1 MVAMEADITLL
12 DAARRMNGDALAKIF
27 DLYSVA
33 LYKYALR
40 LCNDSLVADHIVG
53 DVFAKLLEYLSAG
66 NGPDTNLRSYLY
78 QMTYHLIVDESRY
91 WHGRVALEVVDFLRY
106 GEHSIY
112 LGLEKRILFERV
124 SQAIRND
131 LTDYQRHVIILRFL
145 EGFSLRDT
153 AVILGKT
160 VNIVKAAQ
168 NRAIV
173 ILRKALDYQAIET
186 SSISPGSENQPVL

>member
-40 LCNDSLVADHIVG
+40 LCDDSLVADHIVG
-53 DVFAKLLEYLSAG
+53 DVFAKLLDYLSAG
-66 NGPDTNLRSYLY
+66 NGPETNLRSYLY

-91 WHGRVALEVVDFLRY
+91 WHGKVALEVVDFLRNE
-106 GEHSIY
+106 EHSIY
-112 LGLEKRILFERV
+112 PGLEKRIVFERV
-124 SQAIRND
+124 SQAIRNE

-145 EGFSLRDT
+145 EGFSLHDT
-153 AVILGKT
+153 AAILGKT

-173 ILRKALDYQAIET
+173 ILRQALDYEVVET
-186 SSISPGSENQPVL
+186 SSIAPGSANHPIP